1 MKIDANKL
9 LPNTKLMM
17 RVAVTFVF
25 LAVSFGVIF
34 AEHAE
39 KKTFPI
45 LIFVVWGLGFAVI
58 FAIIYVIWLIY
69 YAFNVYKAQEQ
80 LQKMEAFQNALDGKP
95 KS

>member
-1 MKIDANKL
+1 MKIDANTL

-25 LAVSFGVIF
+25 LAVFFGVIL
-34 AEHAE
+34 AEHADKE
-39 KKTFPI
+39 TFPI
-45 LIFVVWGLGFAVI
+45 LVCVVWGLSFTVI

-69 YAFNVYKAQEQ
+69 YALNAYKAQEQ
-80 LQKMEAFQNALDGKP
+80 IHKMEAFQRALDGKP